1 MLTEQ
6 LTEHLKKA
14 PQIALDN
21 VQARLQADEPHL
33 IKQNAD
39 EHGESRY
46 THGNPQL
53 IVCHAAI
60 LSQQR

>member
-1 MLTEQ
+1 
-6 LTEHLKKA
+6 
-14 PQIALDN
+14 
-21 VQARLQADEPHL
+21 L